1 MGISQSVFDLITLQK
16 LSMEEKIGFNI
27 KLRLKWYMYLYASK
41 FPLRNEIKFDLYT
54 IYQTTDRLQKC
65 VELDRPI
72 DARPIDGKAFRSQLE
87 IMIIIVYIT
96 VYLELCNCVIL
107 INLLVYMQNNCLL
120 FNLYYIYNFP
130 TFDYAMLF
138 IEKLLVFTLYECFR
152 CEQKIVVY

>member
-1 MGISQSVFDLITLQK
+1 
-16 LSMEEKIGFNI
+16 MEEKIGFNI

-120 FNLYYIYNFP
+120 FNLYYIYI
-130 TFDYAMLF
+130 TFLHLIMQCFSQKNCLYLHCINVFVVNKKSLSIKMISFLIDLF
-138 IEKLLVFTLYECFR
+138 VGRI
-152 CEQKIVVY
+152 

>member
-1 MGISQSVFDLITLQK
+1 MINYCHCQNLVNYSNDVLKSRNKTNNQENSAACSLALVEQTINRPEDNNNVFKTQI
-16 LSMEEKIGFNI
+16 
-27 KLRLKWYMYLYASK
+27 R
-41 FPLRNEIKFDLYT
+41 
-54 IYQTTDRLQKC
+54 C
-65 VELDRPI
+65 
-72 DARPIDGKAFRSQLE
+72 LE

-138 IEKLLVFTLYECFR
+138 IEKLLVFTLYKCFR